1 MENKEMMNMPDE
13 ENTSFDGLSGD
24 EMNGD
29 VPYDDAGIDSEDDRN
44 DAWYEDPNAKASDS
58 PRVRRLLD
66 KLTADDS
73 DGEQAQQEPDM
84 AINDT
89 PPNPLSGDTSS
100 LRPKTAEEE
109 EMELLKHVKSER
121 GRERIKS
128 IISAR
133 KEAEMLRSEAQSEMD
148 SFKKLID
155 MTGLDGRDLAQTM
168 EYGRLVN
175 KGDEESLQR
184 ALNILEVQRD
194 MICKKLGREAPG
206 IDLLSDFPD
215 LKSAVDRKELSMDH
229 ALKLAKYERAE
240 RMKHEAQYHSRP
252 QTEDDMRIWQ
262 SETLIGSLDGISAS
276 CNNYFR
282 QFEKEADHPAKMQRI
297 YNYFADPDN
306 MNNFLRTVA
315 PPMWFNHVKF
325 LYENMPVPSRQ
336 NDYSRQQ
343 PLRSRSTATGSV
355 ADNPNMSN
363 FDRIKKRMDDMGI

>member
-1 MENKEMMNMPDE
+1 MENEEMMNVPDE
-13 ENTSFDGLSGD
+13 ENNSFDGSSGD
-24 EMNGD
+24 EPGAN
-29 VPYDDAGIDSEDDRN
+29 VPYDDALADSEDDRN
-44 DAWYEDPNAKASDS
+44 DSWYQDPNAKASES
-58 PRVRRLLD
+58 PKVRKLLD
-66 KLTADDS
+66 ELTDDGS
-73 DGEQAQQEPDM
+73 GKEQADQEPDM
-84 AINDT
+84 AGNNIS
-89 PPNPLSGDTSS
+89 PNPLSKDASS
-100 LRPKTAEEE
+100 SRPKTAEEE

-121 GRERIKS
+121 GRERIRS

-148 SFKKLID
+148 SFRKMID
-155 MTGLDGRDLAQTM
+155 MTGLDGRELAQTM

-184 ALNILEVQRD
+184 ALNMLEVQRD

-240 RMKHEAQYHSRP
+240 RMRHQP
-252 QTEDDMRIWQ
+252 QSEPEDDMRIWQ
-262 SETLIGSLDGISAS
+262 SEELIGSLDGISAA

-282 QFEKEADHPAKMQRI
+282 QYEKEADHPAKMQRI

-306 MNNFLRTVA
+306 LNNFLRTVA

-363 FDRIKKRMDDMGI
+363 FDRIMKRMDDMGI